1 MEEWTRHP
9 GLHHLKALCKKHG
22 VVSGT
27 DLLGH
32 FSHLRPWWMDVKGW
46 MCGAGEAPVPYL
58 CDKEWHRWQP
68 RTGWHSGDQM
78 AFHNRTRWTQAL
90 ILFFACEKAE
100 DKQKK
105 RLSIKIKRRVEQK
118 KLKNYEFIQ
127 ERRTENKQDKL
138 DRLGFYLPVF
148 CSSSQK
154 KSNSCTFKQSC
165 LMQNLFLR
173 HFSMGII
180 CILKRKKW
188 PF

>member
-1 MEEWTRHP
+1 
-9 GLHHLKALCKKHG
+9 
-22 VVSGT
+22 
-27 DLLGH
+27 
-32 FSHLRPWWMDVKGW
+32 

-78 AFHNRTRWTQAL
+78 AFHNRTRWSQAL

-118 KLKNYEFIQ
+118 KQKNYEFIQ

-180 CILKRKKW
+180 CILKRKKMALLEDNVGKFLTDTSKVIISPSSPHDSTW
-188 PF
+188 DGGFMGNCLGDVFH